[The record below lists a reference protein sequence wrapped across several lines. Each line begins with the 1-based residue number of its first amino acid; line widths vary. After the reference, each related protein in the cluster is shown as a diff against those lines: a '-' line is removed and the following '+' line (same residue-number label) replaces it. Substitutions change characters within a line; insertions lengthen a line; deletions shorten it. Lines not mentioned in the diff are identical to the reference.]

1 MMGLLSHLPIF
12 AQPKLWQAKNFS
24 HLVYCQKNHHTNV
37 YGQSFGKFLET
48 S

>member
-24 HLVYCQKNHHTNV
+24 HQLVYCQKKISTPMFMAKV
-37 YGQSFGKFLET
+37 LASF
-48 S
+48 